1 MRSLRITALAAIVL
15 GLSALGWAAALDSQE
30 PPSLPRTETSTTYQ
44 IRATPTSTT
53 LVPREPSTAGSHVE
67 STPTTMPYDGVVSR
81 LKLPKFGVDSAVEY
95 IGILPN
101 NQLDVPKDP
110 LKTGWYDIYDKPGFP
125 GNAVFSA
132 HVDYFPDII
141 GPFNKLSYS
150 EIGDTII
157 VTMEDGREYRY
168 KVILVA
174 RYNVD
179 TIPMGD
185 IVWPPDRPAEGEW
198 ITLITCGGQFRQTS
212 ESGAGEYL
220 QRDVVVAERDYS

>member
-1 MRSLRITALAAIVL
+1 MHVFRF
-15 GLSALGWAAALDSQE
+15 SALFLLMAGLAVFAWSFATGPAVTDSR
-30 PPSLPRTETSTTYQ
+30 PGAPGTPETYE
-44 IRATPTSTT
+44 IRARPRDTAAVIPTPSPTLDADPTVTS
-53 LVPREPSTAGSHVE
+53 
-67 STPTTMPYDGVVSR
+67 PYDGRVSR
-81 LKLPKFGVDSAVEY
+81 LKLPKFKVDSVVEY

-110 LKTGWYDIYDKPGFP
+110 LQTGWYEIYDKPGFP

-141 GPFNKLSYS
+141 GPFNKLAYS
-150 EIGDTII
+150 EIGDTVI

-185 IVWPPDRPAEGEW
+185 IVWPPDRPATAEW
-198 ITLITCGGQFRQTS
+198 VTLITCGGEFKQTS
-212 ESGAGEYL
+212 ENGAGEYL

>member
-1 MRSLRITALAAIVL
+1 MRVYRF
-15 GLSALGWAAALDSQE
+15 SALFLLMAGLAVFAWSFATGPAATDSRAG
-30 PPSLPRTETSTTYQ
+30 PAGTPETYE
-44 IRATPTSTT
+44 IRARPRDTVAVTPTASLGPDADTT
-53 LVPREPSTAGSHVE
+53 TFGA
-67 STPTTMPYDGVVSR
+67 YDGRVSR
-81 LKLPKFGVDSAVEY
+81 LKLPKFGVDSVVEY

-110 LKTGWYDIYDKPGFP
+110 RQTGWYEIYDKPGFP

-141 GPFNKLSYS
+141 GPFNKLSQS
-150 EIGDTII
+150 DIGDTVI

-168 KVILVA
+168 KVIFVA

-185 IVWPPDRPAEGEW
+185 IVWPQDRPATAEW
-198 ITLITCGGQFRQTS
+198 VTLITCGGEFRPTS
-212 ESGAGEYL
+212 VSGAGEYL
-220 QRDVVVAERDYS
+220 QRDVVVAEREYS